1 MLHITINIPVRSLSG
16 SCDKDGAST
25 QVLDVRSPS
34 RDNKH
39 DNFCDK
45 IRGDVDMKRVLK
57 ALGQTLSQSILL
69 VCTLALLVLAG
80 LAVAPSQAAYAGQ
93 DRSQA
98 PQSAKITDPAESF
111 EDLNPQA
118 AYEDIVNTAQNPAKV
133 EQVYDESLKEYKG
146 EHPQESIVQ
155 KAEELIEKV
164 TGNE

>member
-1 MLHITINIPVRSLSG
+1 
-16 SCDKDGAST
+16 
-25 QVLDVRSPS
+25 
-34 RDNKH
+34 
-39 DNFCDK
+39 
-45 IRGDVDMKRVLK
+45 MKRVLK

-69 VCTLALLVLAG
+69 VCMLALIGLAG
-80 LAVAPSQAAYAGQ
+80 LAVAPTQAAYAGQ

-98 PQSAKITDPAESF
+98 PQAKITDPAESF

-118 AYEDIVNTAQNPAKV
+118 AYEDIVKTAQNPAKV

-164 TGNE
+164 TGND

>member
-1 MLHITINIPVRSLSG
+1 
-16 SCDKDGAST
+16 
-25 QVLDVRSPS
+25 
-34 RDNKH
+34 
-39 DNFCDK
+39 
-45 IRGDVDMKRVLK
+45 MKRVLK
-57 ALGQTLSQSILL
+57 TLGQTLSQSILL
-69 VCTLALLVLAG
+69 VCMLAFIALAG
-80 LAVAPSQAAYAGQ
+80 LAVAPNQAAYAGQ

-98 PQSAKITDPAESF
+98 PSEAKITDPAESF

-118 AYEDIVNTAQNPAKV
+118 AYEDIVKTAQNPAKV